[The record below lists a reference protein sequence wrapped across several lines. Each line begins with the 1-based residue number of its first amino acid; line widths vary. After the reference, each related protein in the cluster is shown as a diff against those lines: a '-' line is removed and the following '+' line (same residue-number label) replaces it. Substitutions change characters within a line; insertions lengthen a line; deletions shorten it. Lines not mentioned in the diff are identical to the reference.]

1 MSKPLCID
9 LFSGG
14 GGMSIG
20 FNNAGYE
27 VIGYEY
33 KEDIVTN
40 ANNNGLDT
48 RNADIFA
55 ANFVDALPS
64 DIYIIVGGPPC
75 QPFSQGN
82 KRRLGEGDIRNG
94 IDIFLNIV
102 KRKQPQYFLMEEA
115 PTLTWNQH
123 RDYFEKVLHK
133 IHKIGYKCIYK
144 VCDMSYFNV
153 PQKRKRTI
161 IIGRRGS
168 ESIPETL
175 LFNETQEA
183 SKIRDVLTRK
193 EIESVKILSEGK
205 IQNNNF
211 NNSFKNE
218 DNEISRYPKHVV
230 QRIYEKYEYRDN
242 MKYPLKL
249 SRVLNINK
257 PSFTLSITSL
267 KCSTVA
273 AMPNNGARFAFRV
286 EGERYKLL
294 DELNNKE
301 KESFQDDVVQ
311 RTLTVHEMRRIQTFP
326 DTYLFTNR
334 RMAEI
339 IIGNSVPPVFAYIIA
354 KRLLNVE
361 PMVQKVEDVLDNK
374 IKF

>member
-1 MSKPLCID
+1 MQRKNLSLPLI
-9 LFSGG
+9 
-14 GGMSIG
+14 
-20 FNNAGYE
+20 
-27 VIGYEY
+27 
-33 KEDIVTN
+33 
-40 ANNNGLDT
+40 
-48 RNADIFA
+48 
-55 ANFVDALPS
+55 
-64 DIYIIVGGPPC
+64 
-75 QPFSQGN
+75 
-82 KRRLGEGDIRNG
+82 
-94 IDIFLNIV
+94 
-102 KRKQPQYFLMEEA
+102 
-115 PTLTWNQH
+115 
-123 RDYFEKVLHK
+123 EKVLHK

-161 IIGRRGS
+161 IVGRRGS
-168 ESIPETL
+168 DSIPETL

-257 PSFTLSITSL
+257 PSFTLSIMSL

-354 KRLLNVE
+354 KRILTLSNF
-361 PMVQKVEDVLDNK
+361 KL
-374 IKF
+374 KF